1 VYISPICGEAPHG
14 RICMKFCTWGRLADV
29 INCAK
34 YYVNQ
39 IRGFDS
45 VGVEFLAFP

>member
-1 VYISPICGEAPHG
+1 
-14 RICMKFCTWGRLADV
+14 MKFCTGGRLADV

-34 YYVNQ
+34 FFLNQ